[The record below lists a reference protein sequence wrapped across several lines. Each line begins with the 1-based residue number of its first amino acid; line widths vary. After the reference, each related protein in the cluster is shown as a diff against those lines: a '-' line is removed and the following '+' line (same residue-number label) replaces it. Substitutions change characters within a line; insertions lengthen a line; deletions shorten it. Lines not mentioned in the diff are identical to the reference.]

1 VPSGVDDL
9 VMATHPR
16 DAETDVDDVA
26 APLSFDELFAAER
39 GRVVATVFALAG
51 SAAVAEEITQEAF
64 LRLHLH
70 WAKVSRYDRPDQ
82 WVRRVAMNLAVSRRR
97 RRTNEERALR
107 RLGGRANVVAQPL
120 DPRDDALWAAVRA
133 LPKRQA
139 QAVALHYVDD
149 LPVAEIATILGCAQG
164 SVQTHL
170 FRARQA
176 LAGVLDRE
184 EGER

>member
-1 VPSGVDDL
+1 VEDV

-16 DAETDVDDVA
+16 DATTEAVA
-26 APLSFDELFAAER
+26 ADGLPSFDALFAAER
-39 GRVVATVFALAG
+39 GRIVATVFALAG

-64 LRLHLH
+64 LRLHVH
-70 WAKVSRYDRPDQ
+70 WTKVSRYDRPDQ
-82 WVRRVAMNLAVSRRR
+82 WVRRVAVNLAVSRRR

-107 RLGGRANVVAQPL
+107 RLGGRANVIAQPL
-120 DPRDDALWAAVRA
+120 DAGDDALWAAVRA
-133 LPKRQA
+133 LPRRQA

-149 LPVAEIATILGCAQG
+149 LPIAEIATILGCAPG

-176 LAGVLDRE
+176 LAGVLDRGE
-184 EGER
+184 EER